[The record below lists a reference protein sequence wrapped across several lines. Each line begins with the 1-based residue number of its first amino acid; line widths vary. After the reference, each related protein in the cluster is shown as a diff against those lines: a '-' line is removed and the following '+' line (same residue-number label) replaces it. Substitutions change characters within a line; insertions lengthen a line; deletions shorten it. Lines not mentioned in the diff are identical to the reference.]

1 MDTLIAS
8 LRYYVTPHHT
18 NNHRPALMHPT
29 ILSGLV
35 VLLLCFQISV
45 RLIHRARPD
54 ILGFATNISIDQLTS
69 FTNKQREEQSLSTL
83 TLSPTLSRAA
93 EKKAKDMFEKGYW
106 AHNAP
111 DGATPWDFI
120 HGEGYR
126 YTYAGENLARDF
138 SYSKDVVDAWMAS
151 PSHRDNL
158 MRPEYQEIGFAVVN
172 GTLNGSET
180 TLVVQMFGTK
190 REGTAIVQETKKP
203 IIPEVSARE
212 VDRNPVQLGVVNEP
226 AIDMSSL
233 QRNISF
239 MMLGVFMT
247 VLIIDG
253 MMIWKHRTVRIAGH
267 NMAHF
272 IFLLMIAGIVLV
284 GTSGSVL

>member
-18 NNHRPALMHPT
+18 NNHRPALLHPT
-29 ILSGLV
+29 ALSGLV

-45 RLIHRARPD
+45 RFIHRARPD

>member
-1 MDTLIAS
+1 
-8 LRYYVTPHHT
+8 
-18 NNHRPALMHPT
+18 
-29 ILSGLV
+29 
-35 VLLLCFQISV
+35 
-45 RLIHRARPD
+45 
-54 ILGFATNISIDQLTS
+54 
-69 FTNKQREEQSLSTL
+69 
-83 TLSPTLSRAA
+83 
-93 EKKAKDMFEKGYW
+93 MFEKGYW

>member
-8 LRYYVTPHHT
+8 LRYYITPHHT

-45 RLIHRARPD
+45 RFIHRARPD
-54 ILGFATNISIDQLTS
+54 ILGFATNISIDQLIG
-69 FTNKQREEQSLSTL
+69 FTNEQREEQSLSTL

>member
-8 LRYYVTPHHT
+8 LRYYITPHHT

-45 RLIHRARPD
+45 RFIHRARPD

>member
-8 LRYYVTPHHT
+8 LRHYVTPHHT
-18 NNHRPALMHPT
+18 NNHRPALLHPT
-29 ILSGLV
+29 ALSGLV

-45 RLIHRARPD
+45 RFIHRARPD